1 MATPSGQTL
10 FFFGPGS
17 KIELLVDVRVQY
29 NSLDRSGTKA
39 GTTTRTG
46 VRGRGS
52 GVGGRGSG
60 VGGRGSAVG
69 GRGSGVGGRGSGVGG
84 RGSGVGGWGVGG
96 RGSGGRGSG
105 VGGRGSGSG
114 SRCRVQQ
121 GRVLYSTSTYRRGR
135 PVHTYGRLIVGTGTP
150 VYLLYLRPT
159 LPGLPFYR
167 CIIVGVGTIPT

>member
-1 MATPSGQTL
+1 MQDFNGYYYVIMATPSGQTL

-60 VGGRGSAVG
+60 VGGRGSGFG
-69 GRGSGVGGRGSGVGG
+69 GRGSGVGGRGSGI
-84 RGSGVGGWGVGG
+84 GVGVAM
-96 RGSGGRGSG
+96 
-105 VGGRGSGSG
+105 
-114 SRCRVQQ
+114 Q
-121 GRVLYSTSTYRRGR
+121 GTAGTST
-135 PVHTYGRLIVGTGTP
+135 I
-150 VYLLYLRPT
+150 
-159 LPGLPFYR
+159 
-167 CIIVGVGTIPT
+167 